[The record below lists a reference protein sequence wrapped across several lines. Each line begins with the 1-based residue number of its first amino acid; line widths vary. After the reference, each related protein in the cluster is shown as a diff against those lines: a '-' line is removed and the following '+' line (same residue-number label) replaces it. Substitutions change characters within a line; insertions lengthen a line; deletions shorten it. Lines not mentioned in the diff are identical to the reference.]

1 MTENSIKQS
10 GSGGNLP
17 VRRATNDEEIN
28 AVREM
33 LLKKHNKKSP
43 KQDEDAGKKSVRVRS
58 LDERIG
64 MKKEKPGALTTMIS
78 VQVPDEDLLRKEKHN
93 PMKKIWNVS
102 SKVLLKLENIL
113 VVLGNLL
120 QHMNIS
126 LTARWR
132 QTSLQLHLIPLL
144 MRRE

>member
-1 MTENSIKQS
+1 M
-10 GSGGNLP
+10 
-17 VRRATNDEEIN
+17 RRATNDEEIN

-64 MKKEKPGALTTMIS
+64 MQKEKPGALTTMIS
-78 VQVPDEDLLRKEKHN
+78 VQVPDEDLQRKEKHK
-93 PMKKIWNVS
+93 PMNKYWNLS
-102 SKVLLKLENIL
+102 SKVLVKLENIML
-113 VVLGNLL
+113 VLGSLL
-120 QHMNIS
+120 QRMNIS
-126 LTARWR
+126 LTARGR

-144 MRRE
+144 MRR